1 LSRAK
6 FRGFQL
12 SPTRSVPSYPAHLA
26 SIGYI
31 LLDLYIT
38 FPLYI
43 YILYLQR
50 KHNGGNSLPNFEGH
64 RSPGLSTALC
74 LSPNNLHSSHIHL
87 TDVSLLSVR
96 VHSSPIVPTPSKD
109 LAESSPNE
117 GNAQANS
124 KEVTVN
130 NSQYS
135 RRCSSHFTIPPCCLN
150 LLHPPCLLVKSLVYC
165 ISSATLRSVFSSEV
179 YDLRLGSGFRP
190 TGGRDLGGG
199 RVCIPGIGKGGRI
212 IVKAGLGERHLR
224 IG

>member
-1 LSRAK
+1 MHR
-6 FRGFQL
+6 
-12 SPTRSVPSYPAHLA
+12 
-26 SIGYI
+26 
-31 LLDLYIT
+31 
-38 FPLYI
+38 PLY
-43 YILYLQR
+43 QR
-50 KHNGGNSLPNFEGH
+50 
-64 RSPGLSTALC
+64 LC
-74 LSPNNLHSSHIHL
+74 LARPSTCHGSCCVFNTCS
-87 TDVSLLSVR
+87 TFFR
-96 VHSSPIVPTPSKD
+96 AFSKD